1 MISTNVQAIG
11 GGPRMPPLPEAII
24 LVLASFA
31 PLFSHRVWPHAQLLL
46 VGALLASGARTV
58 TAALRVMG
66 LSGER
71 HCTTDHRVL
80 NRATWSARQA
90 GRILLGR
97 LVTSVVP
104 SGAPIVLGADD
115 TVKRRSGRWITAKGG
130 DREAVRSTRKHVIHG
145 FGVTWVVMM
154 LLVPVP

>member
-71 HCTTDHRVL
+71 HCTTYHRVL

-90 GRILLGR
+90 GRILLGL
-97 LVTSVVP
+97 LVTSLVP
-104 SGAPIVLGADD
+104 SGAPMVLGADD
-115 TVKRRSGRWITAKGG
+115 TVERHSGRQITAKGG

>member
-46 VGALLASGARTV
+46 VGALLAPGARTV

-71 HCTTDHRVL
+71 HFTTYHRVV
-80 NRATWSARQA
+80 NRAT
-90 GRILLGR
+90 
-97 LVTSVVP
+97 
-104 SGAPIVLGADD
+104 
-115 TVKRRSGRWITAKGG
+115 
-130 DREAVRSTRKHVIHG
+130 
-145 FGVTWVVMM
+145 
-154 LLVPVP
+154 

>member
-71 HCTTDHRVL
+71 HFTTYHRVV
-80 NRATWSARQA
+80 NRAT
-90 GRILLGR
+90 
-97 LVTSVVP
+97 
-104 SGAPIVLGADD
+104 
-115 TVKRRSGRWITAKGG
+115 
-130 DREAVRSTRKHVIHG
+130 
-145 FGVTWVVMM
+145 
-154 LLVPVP
+154 